1 MDFIPQLIQVQIHPY
16 YTKNEL
22 VRFAQDNGIACEAH
36 TQFGRGNIDL
46 RSDSVLCSIAKTHKK
61 NVNQIILR
69 WLMQRHIISI
79 PRSSNPQHIVSNID
93 LFDFA
98 LTKEEMAA
106 IDALNRNESYCSY
119 DKP

>member
-1 MDFIPQLIQVQIHPY
+1 M
-16 YTKNEL
+16 E
-22 VRFAQDNGIACEAH
+22 E
-36 TQFGRGNIDL
+36 
-46 RSDSVLCSIAKTHKK
+46 
-61 NVNQIILR
+61 
-69 WLMQRHIISI
+69 HIIADKTLIRTAKVISAVFT
-79 PRSSNPQHIVSNID
+79 SNPQHIVSNID

>member
-1 MDFIPQLIQVQIHPY
+1 MLHHCDATIEEYAELVNLYKAGKVRAVGLCNISLGKLQEFVREVDFIPQLIQVQIHPY

-61 NVNQIILR
+61 
-69 WLMQRHIISI
+69 M
-79 PRSSNPQHIVSNID
+79 
-93 LFDFA
+93 
-98 LTKEEMAA
+98 
-106 IDALNRNESYCSY
+106 
-119 DKP
+119 